1 MSLSYEMSLEN
12 YGDFYVTIKQELIQ
26 ENIFGVVTEVNI
38 LDQFLKENMISEEFH
53 KKNLQRCIRI
63 DKENMNKELFTSM
76 FISSILITIIYYY
89 FIPNN
94 QYLLFKFCM
103 FFYISIVYYLSFK
116 YFNLVIENV

>member
-12 YGDFYVTIKQELIQ
+12 YDDFYETIKQELIQ

-38 LDQFLKENMISEEFH
+38 LDRFLEENMISEEFH
-53 KKNLQRCIRI
+53 KRNLQRCILV
-63 DKENMNKELFTSM
+63 DKDNLNKELFTSM
-76 FISSILITIIYYY
+76 FISAILITIIYYY

-94 QYLLFKFCM
+94 QYLLFKNCM

>member
-12 YGDFYVTIKQELIQ
+12 YGDFYETIKQELIQ

-38 LDQFLKENMISEEFH
+38 LDRFLEENMISEEFH
-53 KKNLQRCIRI
+53 KRNLQRCILV
-63 DKENMNKELFTSM
+63 DKDNLNKELFTSM
-76 FISSILITIIYYY
+76 FISAILITIIYYY

-94 QYLLFKFCM
+94 HYLFFKISM

-116 YFNLVIENV
+116 YFNLVLKNV